1 MFDLDRKQCENFEVE
16 LENSLL
22 KLQEHIKKL
31 KMQRDKRKQLVDLL
45 KQSQLFYDA
54 QNKDVLTVLNV
65 SIRRRLLI
73 RA

>member
-1 MFDLDRKQCENFEVE
+1 MD
-16 LENSLL
+16 LENSLA

-31 KMQRDKRKQLVDLL
+31 KMQCDKRKQLVDLL

-65 SIRRRLLI
+65 TIQIEAFCLGNIHHNELGVLF
-73 RA
+73 

>member
-1 MFDLDRKQCENFEVE
+1 MCYLDRKQCENFEME
-16 LENSLL
+16 LENSLV

-31 KMQRDKRKQLVDLL
+31 KTQCDKRKQLVDLL

-65 SIRRRLLI
+65 NIHI
-73 RA
+73 